1 MLTLEA
7 KLRQRAA
14 RMKRHMAD
22 SRLPEY
28 RSDRLDQEP
37 ISDPYALDVGDT
49 DRYLERLRE
58 VHGDRER
65 KDP

>member
-37 ISDPYALDVGDT
+37 ISDPYALDVGEDL
-49 DRYLERLRE
+49 YLERLRE
-58 VHGDRER
+58 VHGDRQG
-65 KDP
+65 KTDP